1 MDEPDITFAL
11 RDERVESSKYEVVN
25 GEREYLLR
33 CTEDTIWHQGL
44 GINAPN
50 MPSQQSAEAT
60 GVLLA
65 IGMLVDEGRLSLD
78 DRIVD
83 RFPEYVDENTPA
95 LLREVT
101 IRNMLMMSTC
111 YDRAMYAP
119 LEDEDWTKP
128 FFYGVPTHPAGML
141 FHYDTSASQVMC
153 ALVEKLTGES
163 ILTLMQRRLFDR
175 IGMDGEKQWLCDRA
189 GTSQGGTG
197 LSLTLRDFSK
207 LANFCMSDGKGI
219 VSEGYLRAATGW
231 QIATEE
237 RSAPEERYG
246 YGYQFW
252 RMRRGFYMYGLGGQ
266 MALCLPEEG
275 LCLCTTADMMLSSV
289 GVQPIFDAFFR
300 HLAGIGSLP
309 GSEEDAALLAG
320 RLASLRLPPVR
331 GMALAAP
338 VRIALERSELPFT
351 ALTLAPDGV
360 TFDIGEQRYTLPC
373 APGKWSK
380 GVFPETNQVCITS
393 GGFVIDGRF
402 ILRCELCDDF
412 VCGIEMIV
420 SIRGDRAA
428 LRISGALWECA
439 PGWSGLAWGRICEEE

>member
-1 MDEPDITFAL
+1 MTRERAILGFLDEMEGRGLHGFILTL
-11 RDERVESSKYEVVN
+11 N
-25 GEREYLLR
+25 GE
-33 CTEDTIWHQGL
+33 TL
-44 GINAPN
+44 GEGYYAPFAPER
-50 MPSQQSAEAT
+50 MHRMYSVSKS
-60 GVLLA
+60 VVSLA
-65 IGMLVDEGRLSLD
+65 IGMLEGEGRLSLD
-78 DRIVD
+78 DRIID
-83 RFPEYVDENTPA
+83 HFPEYVTDETPA

-119 LEDEDWTKP
+119 LEDKDWTKP
-128 FFYGVPTHPAGML
+128 FFFGTPTHPAGML

-163 ILTLMQRRLFDR
+163 ILSFMQRRLFDR
-175 IGMDGEKQWLCDRA
+175 IGMDGEKQWLRD
-189 GTSQGGTG
+189 GMGVSQGGTG
-197 LSLTLRDFSK
+197 LSLTLRDFSR
-207 LANFCMSDGKGI
+207 LANFCMGDGEGI
-219 VSEGYLRAATGW
+219 VSESYLRAATSW

-309 GSEEDAALLAG
+309 PCAEDAALLEQ
-320 RLASLRLPPVR
+320 RIASLRVPAVEGAAVR
-331 GMALAAP
+331 GRMFI
-338 VRIALERSELPFT
+338 RLEKSELPFE
-351 ALTLAPDGV
+351 TLELLPDSAVFG
-360 TFDIGEQRYTLPC
+360 IGDRQYRLPC
-373 APGKWSK
+373 VPGAWSE
-380 GVFPETNQVCITS
+380 GVFPATDQTCITS
-393 GGFVIDGRF
+393 GGFVADGRF
-402 ILRCELCDDF
+402 ILRSELCDDF
-412 VCGIEMIV
+412 VCGMEMIV
-420 SIRGDRAA
+420 SVRENRAA

-439 PGWSGLAWGRICEEE
+439 PGWSGLAWGRLYLSAAG

>member
-1 MDEPDITFAL
+1 MTRERAILGFLDEMEGRGLHGFILTL
-11 RDERVESSKYEVVN
+11 N
-25 GEREYLLR
+25 GEIISEGY
-33 CTEDTIWHQGL
+33 C
-44 GINAPN
+44 APFAPEQ
-50 MPSQQSAEAT
+50 MHRMYSVSKS
-60 GVLLA
+60 VVSLA
-65 IGMLVDEGRLSLD
+65 IGMLADEGRLSLD

-83 RFPEYVDENTPA
+83 HFPEYVNENTPA

-111 YDRAMYAP
+111 YDRAMYVP

-128 FFYGVPTHPAGML
+128 FFYGMPTHPAGTL

-153 ALVEKLTGES
+153 ALAEKLTGES
-163 ILTLMQRRLFDR
+163 ILSLMQRRLFDR
-175 IGMDGEKQWLCDRA
+175 IGMDGDKQWLCDRA

-207 LANFCMSDGKGI
+207 LANFCMSDGMGI
-219 VSEGYLRAATGW
+219 VSEEYLRAATGW

-309 GSEEDAALLAG
+309 ACAEDAVLLD
-320 RLASLRLPPVR
+320 RRIASLHVPAVTGAAVRERIFVRLEQ
-331 GMALAAP
+331 GG
-338 VRIALERSELPFT
+338 LPFDT
-351 ALTLAPDGV
+351 LELLPDSIVFGIGAL
-360 TFDIGEQRYTLPC
+360 QYSLPC
-373 APGKWSK
+373 VPGIWSK
-380 GVFPETNQVCITS
+380 GVFPTTNQNCITS
-393 GGFVIDGRF
+393 GGFVADGRF
-402 ILRCELCDDF
+402 ILHCELCDDF
-412 VCGIEMIV
+412 VCGMEMIV
-420 SIRGDRAA
+420 SIKENRAA

-439 PGWSGLAWGRICEEE
+439 RGWNGLAWGRTD